1 MWRQFQHVSVQ
12 EEESTVILLEEVKIR
27 LSSKLGWRE
36 KTLTEVHSRE
46 REQAM
51 GEASALLCQLPLF

>member
-1 MWRQFQHVSVQ
+1 MSVQ

-46 REQAM
+46 RKHAM